1 MSIFDDYKGDQ
12 DFEKLPIIKTKGL
25 LNIPFTIESMNLKE
39 NWDGNFGKR
48 NVMIVTVSI
57 AETGEKFTWFAENA
71 VVLSKLKFLKEKN
84 NYSGVAVKV
93 ISKESE
99 AGNEYYDLEE
109 A

>member
-25 LNIPFTIESMNLKE
+25 LNIPFTIDSMTLKE

-48 NVMIVTVSI
+48 NVMIVSLTI
-57 AETGEKFTWFAENA
+57 GETGEKFTWFAENA
-71 VVLSKLKFLKEKN
+71 VVLSKLKFLKEKDN
-84 NYSGVAVKV
+84 FSGVPIKV